1 MLCIHKTEGKK
12 MVEAFYR
19 EYLNR
24 SIYKA
29 MMWMMCGIAL
39 LLGTVWITMPFSLML
54 ESIKTG
60 DILMLLFLVICM
72 ISATGA
78 YLRPYE
84 VYNENEKFYP
94 IEEFL
99 KYLPINHRDFCIVKT
114 KKVAVFQ
121 MGVFVVAMLFQT
133 IASILAKTFSV
144 WCMVYVFAVAF
155 AIPFLVMTALIWI
168 VPIRKSVKK
177 RFQNNRI
184 KYVFM
189 HDMTKILNRISLI
202 IVLIGSILVSLSVWV
217 IDSPILFCVGIGVW
231 GIGTVGVWLT
241 GKN

>member
-1 MLCIHKTEGKK
+1 MLCMHKTEGEK

-78 YLRPYE
+78 YLRPYDI
-84 VYNENEKFYP
+84 YNENEKFYP

-99 KYLPINHRDFCIVKT
+99 KYIPINHRDFCIVKT

-121 MGVFVVAMLFQT
+121 TGVFFVSMIFQMVASVITRTFSIWCIVYVFVV
-133 IASILAKTFSV
+133 TFV
-144 WCMVYVFAVAF
+144 IPFF
-155 AIPFLVMTALIWI
+155 AIAVSIWI

-177 RFQNNRI
+177 PFRNNRI
-184 KYVFM
+184 
-189 HDMTKILNRISLI
+189 
-202 IVLIGSILVSLSVWV
+202 
-217 IDSPILFCVGIGVW
+217 
-231 GIGTVGVWLT
+231 
-241 GKN
+241 